1 MAQKV
6 RVLVWKRSVWL
17 VLAFKI
23 SVVGSRSMHGLWI
36 TNAGSSLADL
46 VVSFFVSVDSFDVSR
61 FSGF

>member
-6 RVLVWKRSVWL
+6 RVLVWKPPVWL

-46 VVSFFVSVDSFDVSR
+46 VVSFSVSVDAFDDSSFSE
-61 FSGF
+61 F